1 MSIVEIVKILTS
13 AGIEQSEANAEVK
26 MLIEHFCGYSAVDI
40 VMGKRLDE
48 GKLSIV
54 KEKAQ
59 LRARTRMPI
68 QQILGFAYFMGDKF
82 KVSKDTL
89 IPRDETEILA
99 RKAIDIINKN
109 NLKSTLDIGTGT
121 GILACTIAKYT
132 LSKTTALD
140 VSDNALKIAE
150 ENIKNLDL
158 SEKVKTLKSN
168 LFEKV
173 SEKYDLIVSNPPYI
187 PLSEKATIQ
196 KEVTFD
202 PDLALYTKD
211 EKGLEFY
218 EKISKNAKN
227 YLNKNGYLLFEMGL
241 GQSEDIKQTL
251 EQEGYK
257 NIQIEKDL
265 AGIDRVIIAQIKKIL
280 TF

>member
-68 QQILGFAYFMGDKF
+68 QQILGYAYFMGDKF

-99 RKAIDIINKN
+99 RKAIDVINKN
-109 NLKSTLDIGTGT
+109 NLKSALDIGTGT

-132 LSKTTALD
+132 LSKSTALD

-265 AGIDRVIIAQIKKIL
+265 AGIDRVIIAQI
-280 TF
+280 

>member
-99 RKAIDIINKN
+99 RKAIDVINKN
-109 NLKSTLDIGTGT
+109 NLKSALDIGTGT

-132 LSKTTALD
+132 LSKSTALD

-187 PLSEKATIQ
+187 PLGEKATIQ

-265 AGIDRVIIAQIKKIL
+265 AGIDRVIIAQI
-280 TF
+280 

>member
-109 NLKSTLDIGTGT
+109 NLKSALDIGTGT

-132 LSKTTALD
+132 LSKSTALD

-173 SEKYDLIVSNPPYI
+173 SKKYDLIVSNPPYI

-211 EKGLEFY
+211 EKGIEFY

-265 AGIDRVIIAQIKKIL
+265 AGIDRVIIAQI
-280 TF
+280 

>member
-68 QQILGFAYFMGDKF
+68 QQILGYAYFMGDKF

-109 NLKSTLDIGTGT
+109 NLKSALDIGTGT

-132 LSKTTALD
+132 LSKSTALD

-227 YLNKNGYLLFEMGL
+227 HLNKNGYLLFEMGL

-265 AGIDRVIIAQIKKIL
+265 AGIDRVIIAQI
-280 TF
+280 

>member
-13 AGIEQSEANAEVK
+13 AGIEPNEANAEVK

-48 GKLSIV
+48 TKLNLV

-68 QQILGFAYFMGDKF
+68 QHILGFAYFMGDKF

-109 NLKSTLDIGTGT
+109 NLKSALDIGTGT

-132 LSKTTALD
+132 LSKSTALD
-140 VSDNALKIAE
+140 VSENALKIAE
-150 ENIKNLDL
+150 ENIKNLKLD
-158 SEKVKTLKSN
+158 EKVQTLKSN
-168 LFEKV
+168 LFENV
-173 SEKYDLIVSNPPYI
+173 TEKYDIIVSNPPYI

-202 PDLALYTKD
+202 PDLALYTQD
-211 EKGLEFY
+211 NKGLEFY
-218 EKISKNAKN
+218 EKIIKEAKN
-227 YLNKNGYLLFEMGL
+227 HLNKNGYLLFEMGL
-241 GQSEDIKQTL
+241 GQSEEIHKLLKDN
-251 EQEGYK
+251 GYQ

-265 AGIDRVIIAQIKKIL
+265 AEIDRVIIANI
-280 TF
+280 

>member
-13 AGIEQSEANAEVK
+13 AGIEQNEANAEVK
-26 MLIEHFCGYSAVDI
+26 MLIEHFCGYSAIDI

-48 GKLSIV
+48 SKLNLV
-54 KEKAQ
+54 REKAQ

-68 QQILGFAYFMGDKF
+68 QHILGFSYFMGDKF

-109 NLKSTLDIGTGT
+109 NLKSALDIGTGT

-132 LSKTTALD
+132 LSNATALD
-140 VSDNALKIAE
+140 VSENALKITE
-150 ENIKNLDL
+150 ENIKNLGL
-158 SEKVKTLKSN
+158 SKKVKVLKSD
-168 LFEKV
+168 LFENV
-173 SEKYDLIVSNPPYI
+173 DEKFDLIVSNPPYI

-202 PDLALYTKD
+202 PELALFTKD
-211 EKGLEFY
+211 AKGLEFY
-218 EKISKNAKN
+218 EKIIKEAKN
-227 YLNKNGYLLFEMGL
+227 YLNKNGYLLFEMGID
-241 GQSEDIKQTL
+241 QSKEIKELL
-251 EQEGYK
+251 ETNGYK
-257 NIQIEKDL
+257 NIEIIKDL
-265 AGIDRVIIAQIKKIL
+265 AEIDRVAIAQI
-280 TF
+280 

>member
-13 AGIEQSEANAEVK
+13 AGIEQNEANAEVK
-26 MLIEHFCGYSAVDI
+26 MLIEHFCGYSAIDI

-48 GKLSIV
+48 SKLNLV
-54 KEKAQ
+54 REKAQ

-68 QQILGFAYFMGDKF
+68 QHILGFSYFMGDKF

-109 NLKSTLDIGTGT
+109 NLKSALDIGTGT

-132 LSKTTALD
+132 LSNATALD
-140 VSDNALKIAE
+140 VSEKALKIAE
-150 ENIKNLDL
+150 ENIKNLGL
-158 SEKVKTLKSN
+158 SKKVKVLKSD
-168 LFEKV
+168 LFENV
-173 SEKYDLIVSNPPYI
+173 DEKFDLIVSNPPYI

-202 PDLALYTKD
+202 PELALFTKD
-211 EKGLEFY
+211 AKGLEFY
-218 EKISKNAKN
+218 EKIIKEAKN
-227 YLNKNGYLLFEMGL
+227 YLNKNGYLLFEMGID
-241 GQSEDIKQTL
+241 QSKETKEFL
-251 EQEGYK
+251 ETNGYK
-257 NIQIEKDL
+257 NIEIIKDL
-265 AGIDRVIIAQIKKIL
+265 AEIDRVAIAQI
-280 TF
+280 

>member
-109 NLKSTLDIGTGT
+109 NLKSALDIGTGT

-132 LSKTTALD
+132 LSKSTALD
-140 VSDNALKIAE
+140 VSNNALKIAE

-158 SEKVKTLKSN
+158 SKKVKTLKSN

-265 AGIDRVIIAQIKKIL
+265 TGIDRVIIAQI
-280 TF
+280 

>member
-13 AGIEQSEANAEVK
+13 AGIEQNEANAEVK
-26 MLIEHFCGYSAVDI
+26 MLIEHFCGYSAIDI

-48 GKLSIV
+48 SKLNLV
-54 KEKAQ
+54 REKAQ

-68 QQILGFAYFMGDKF
+68 QHILGFSYFMGDKF

-109 NLKSTLDIGTGT
+109 NLKSALDIGTGT

-132 LSKTTALD
+132 LSNATALD
-140 VSDNALKIAE
+140 VSENALKITE
-150 ENIKNLDL
+150 ENINNLGL
-158 SEKVKTLKSN
+158 SKKVKLLKSD
-168 LFEKV
+168 LFENV
-173 SEKYDLIVSNPPYI
+173 DEKFDLIVSNPPYI

-202 PDLALYTKD
+202 PELALFTKD
-211 EKGLEFY
+211 VKGLEFY
-218 EKISKNAKN
+218 EKIIKEAKN
-227 YLNKNGYLLFEMGL
+227 YLNKNGYLLFEMGID
-241 GQSEDIKQTL
+241 QSKEIKELL
-251 EQEGYK
+251 ETNGYK
-257 NIQIEKDL
+257 NIEIIKDL
-265 AGIDRVIIAQIKKIL
+265 AEIDRVAIAQI
-280 TF
+280 

>member
-1 MSIVEIVKILTS
+1 MSIVDIVKILTS
-13 AGIEQSEANAEVK
+13 AGLEQSEANAEVK

-99 RKAIDIINKN
+99 RKAIDVINKN
-109 NLKSTLDIGTGT
+109 NLKSALDIGTGT

-132 LSKTTALD
+132 LSKSTALD

-241 GQSEDIKQTL
+241 GQSEDIKQIL
-251 EQEGYK
+251 EQEDYK

-265 AGIDRVIIAQIKKIL
+265 AGIDRVIIAQI
-280 TF
+280 

>member
-13 AGIEQSEANAEVK
+13 AGIEQSEADAEVK

-99 RKAIDIINKN
+99 RKAIDVINKN
-109 NLKSTLDIGTGT
+109 NLKSALDIGTGT

-132 LSKTTALD
+132 LSKSTALD

-265 AGIDRVIIAQIKKIL
+265 AGIDRVIIAQI
-280 TF
+280 

>member
-109 NLKSTLDIGTGT
+109 NLKSALDIGTGT

-132 LSKTTALD
+132 LSKSTALD

-150 ENIKNLDL
+150 ENIKKLDL

-196 KEVTFD
+196 KEVIFD

-265 AGIDRVIIAQIKKIL
+265 AGIDRVIIAQI
-280 TF
+280 

>member
-109 NLKSTLDIGTGT
+109 NLKSALDIGTGT

-132 LSKTTALD
+132 LSKSTALD

-158 SEKVKTLKSN
+158 SKKVKTLKSN

-241 GQSEDIKQTL
+241 GQSEDIKQIL

-265 AGIDRVIIAQIKKIL
+265 AGIDRVIIAQI
-280 TF
+280 

>member
-26 MLIEHFCGYSAVDI
+26 MFIEHFCGYSAVDI

-99 RKAIDIINKN
+99 RKAIDVINKN
-109 NLKSTLDIGTGT
+109 NLKSALDIGTGT

-132 LSKTTALD
+132 LSKSTALD

-265 AGIDRVIIAQIKKIL
+265 AGIDRVIIAQI
-280 TF
+280 

>member
-13 AGIEQSEANAEVK
+13 AGIEQSEANTEVK
-26 MLIEHFCGYSAVDI
+26 MLIEHFCGYSTVDI

-99 RKAIDIINKN
+99 RKAIDVINKN
-109 NLKSTLDIGTGT
+109 NLKSALDIGTGT

-265 AGIDRVIIAQIKKIL
+265 AGIDRVIIAQI
-280 TF
+280 

>member
-68 QQILGFAYFMGDKF
+68 QQILGYAYFMGDKF

-99 RKAIDIINKN
+99 RKAIDVINKN
-109 NLKSTLDIGTGT
+109 NLKSALDIGTGT

-132 LSKTTALD
+132 LSKSTALD

-218 EKISKNAKN
+218 EKISKNAKT

-265 AGIDRVIIAQIKKIL
+265 AGIDRVIIAQI
-280 TF
+280 

>member
-13 AGIEQSEANAEVK
+13 AGIEQSEANTEVK

-109 NLKSTLDIGTGT
+109 NLKSALDIGTGT

-265 AGIDRVIIAQIKKIL
+265 AGIDRVIIAQI
-280 TF
+280 

>member
-40 VMGKRLDE
+40 VMGKRLDG

-99 RKAIDIINKN
+99 RKAIDVINKN
-109 NLKSTLDIGTGT
+109 NLKSALDIGTGT

-132 LSKTTALD
+132 LSKSTALD

-227 YLNKNGYLLFEMGL
+227 YLNQNGYLLFEMGL

-265 AGIDRVIIAQIKKIL
+265 AGIDRVIIAQI
-280 TF
+280 

>member
-13 AGIEQSEANAEVK
+13 AGIEQNEANAEVK
-26 MLIEHFCGYSAVDI
+26 MLIEHFCGYSAIDI

-48 GKLSIV
+48 SKLNLV
-54 KEKAQ
+54 REKAQ

-68 QQILGFAYFMGDKF
+68 QHILGFSYFMGDKF

-109 NLKSTLDIGTGT
+109 NLKSALDIGTGT

-132 LSKTTALD
+132 LSNATALD
-140 VSDNALKIAE
+140 VSEKALKIAE
-150 ENIKNLDL
+150 ENIKNLGL
-158 SEKVKTLKSN
+158 SKKVKVLKSD
-168 LFEKV
+168 LFENV
-173 SEKYDLIVSNPPYI
+173 DEKFDLIVSNPPYI

-202 PDLALYTKD
+202 PELALFTKD
-211 EKGLEFY
+211 AKGLEFY
-218 EKISKNAKN
+218 EKIIKEAKN
-227 YLNKNGYLLFEMGL
+227 YLNKNGYLLFEMGID
-241 GQSEDIKQTL
+241 QSKEIKKLL
-251 EQEGYK
+251 ETNGYK
-257 NIQIEKDL
+257 NIEIIKDL
-265 AGIDRVIIAQIKKIL
+265 AEIDRAAIAQI
-280 TF
+280 

>member
-13 AGIEQSEANAEVK
+13 AGIEQNEANAEVK
-26 MLIEHFCGYSAVDI
+26 MLIEHFCGYSAIDI

-48 GKLSIV
+48 SKLNLV
-54 KEKAQ
+54 REKAQ

-68 QQILGFAYFMGDKF
+68 QHILGFSYFMGDKF

-109 NLKSTLDIGTGT
+109 NLKSALDIGTGT

-132 LSKTTALD
+132 LSNATALD
-140 VSDNALKIAE
+140 VSEKALKIAE
-150 ENIKNLDL
+150 ENIKNLGL
-158 SEKVKTLKSN
+158 SKKVKVLKSD
-168 LFEKV
+168 LFENV
-173 SEKYDLIVSNPPYI
+173 DEKFDLIVSNPPYI

-202 PDLALYTKD
+202 PELALFTKD
-211 EKGLEFY
+211 AKGLEFY
-218 EKISKNAKN
+218 EKIIKEAKN
-227 YLNKNGYLLFEMGL
+227 YLNKNGYLLFEMGID
-241 GQSEDIKQTL
+241 QSKEIKELL
-251 EQEGYK
+251 ETNGYK
-257 NIQIEKDL
+257 NIEIIKDL
-265 AGIDRVIIAQIKKIL
+265 AEIDRVAIAQI
-280 TF
+280 

>member
-109 NLKSTLDIGTGT
+109 NLKSALDIGTGT

-132 LSKTTALD
+132 LSKSTALD

-211 EKGLEFY
+211 ENGLEFY

-241 GQSEDIKQTL
+241 GQSEDIKQIL

-265 AGIDRVIIAQIKKIL
+265 AGIDRVIIAQI
-280 TF
+280 

>member
-48 GKLSIV
+48 GKLRIV

-59 LRARTRMPI
+59 LRVRTRMPI

-109 NLKSTLDIGTGT
+109 NLKSALDIGTGT

-132 LSKTTALD
+132 LSKSTALD

-150 ENIKNLDL
+150 ENIKKLDL

-265 AGIDRVIIAQIKKIL
+265 AGIDRVIIAQI
-280 TF
+280 

>member
-109 NLKSTLDIGTGT
+109 NLKSALDIGTGT

-132 LSKTTALD
+132 LSKSTALD

-265 AGIDRVIIAQIKKIL
+265 TGIDRVIIAQI
-280 TF
+280 

>member
-109 NLKSTLDIGTGT
+109 NLKSALDIGTGT

-132 LSKTTALD
+132 LSKSTALD

-241 GQSEDIKQTL
+241 GQSEDIKQIL

-265 AGIDRVIIAQIKKIL
+265 AGIDRVIIAQI
-280 TF
+280 

>member
-48 GKLSIV
+48 GKLRIV

-109 NLKSTLDIGTGT
+109 NLKSALDIGTGT

-132 LSKTTALD
+132 LSKSTALD

-211 EKGLEFY
+211 EKGLDFY

-227 YLNKNGYLLFEMGL
+227 YLNQNGYLLFEMGL

-265 AGIDRVIIAQIKKIL
+265 AGIDRVIIAQI
-280 TF
+280 

>member
-68 QQILGFAYFMGDKF
+68 QQILGYAYFMGDKF

-99 RKAIDIINKN
+99 RKAIDVINKN
-109 NLKSTLDIGTGT
+109 NLKSALDIGTGT

-132 LSKTTALD
+132 LSKSTALD
-140 VSDNALKIAE
+140 VSNNALKIAE

-173 SEKYDLIVSNPPYI
+173 REKYDLIVSNPPYI

-265 AGIDRVIIAQIKKIL
+265 AGIDRVIIAQI
-280 TF
+280 

>member
-26 MLIEHFCGYSAVDI
+26 MLIENFCGYSAVDI

-99 RKAIDIINKN
+99 RKAIDVINKN
-109 NLKSTLDIGTGT
+109 NLKSALDIGTGT

-132 LSKTTALD
+132 LSKSTALD

-265 AGIDRVIIAQIKKIL
+265 AGIDRVIIAQI
-280 TF
+280 

>member
-1 MSIVEIVKILTS
+1 MSIVEIVIILTS

-59 LRARTRMPI
+59 LRVRTRMPI

-109 NLKSTLDIGTGT
+109 NLKSALDIGTGT

-132 LSKTTALD
+132 LSKSTALD

-265 AGIDRVIIAQIKKIL
+265 AGIDRVIIAQI
-280 TF
+280 

>member
-40 VMGKRLDE
+40 VMGKRLDG

-99 RKAIDIINKN
+99 RKAIDVINKN
-109 NLKSTLDIGTGT
+109 NLKSALDIGTGT

-132 LSKTTALD
+132 LSKSTALD

-187 PLSEKATIQ
+187 PLGEKATIQ

-265 AGIDRVIIAQIKKIL
+265 AGIDRVIIAQI
-280 TF
+280 

>member
-109 NLKSTLDIGTGT
+109 NLKSALDIGTGT

-132 LSKTTALD
+132 LSKSTALD

-158 SEKVKTLKSN
+158 SKKVKTLKSN

-211 EKGLEFY
+211 EKGLDFY

-265 AGIDRVIIAQIKKIL
+265 AGIDRVIIAQI
-280 TF
+280 

>member
-109 NLKSTLDIGTGT
+109 NLKSALDIGTGT

-132 LSKTTALD
+132 LSNATALD
-140 VSDNALKIAE
+140 VSEKALKIAE
-150 ENIKNLDL
+150 ENIKNLGL
-158 SEKVKTLKSN
+158 SKKVKVLKSD
-168 LFEKV
+168 LFENV
-173 SEKYDLIVSNPPYI
+173 DEKFDLIVSNPPYI

-202 PDLALYTKD
+202 PELALFTKD
-211 EKGLEFY
+211 AKGLEFY
-218 EKISKNAKN
+218 EKIIKEAKN
-227 YLNKNGYLLFEMGL
+227 YLNKNGYLLFEMGID
-241 GQSEDIKQTL
+241 QSKEIKELL
-251 EQEGYK
+251 ETNGYK
-257 NIQIEKDL
+257 NIEIIKDL
-265 AGIDRVIIAQIKKIL
+265 AEIDRVAIAQI
-280 TF
+280 

>member
-68 QQILGFAYFMGDKF
+68 QQILGYAYFMGDKF

-99 RKAIDIINKN
+99 RKAIDVINKN
-109 NLKSTLDIGTGT
+109 NLKSALDIGTGT

-132 LSKTTALD
+132 LSKSTALD

-150 ENIKNLDL
+150 ENIKNLNL

-265 AGIDRVIIAQIKKIL
+265 AGIDRVIIAQI
-280 TF
+280 

>member
-68 QQILGFAYFMGDKF
+68 QQILGYAYFMGDKF

-109 NLKSTLDIGTGT
+109 NLKSALDIGTGT

-132 LSKTTALD
+132 LSKSTALD

-265 AGIDRVIIAQIKKIL
+265 AGIDRVIIAQI
-280 TF
+280 

>member
-99 RKAIDIINKN
+99 RKAIDVINKN
-109 NLKSTLDIGTGT
+109 NLKSVLDIGTGT

-132 LSKTTALD
+132 LSKSTALD

-150 ENIKNLDL
+150 ENIKNIDL

-211 EKGLEFY
+211 EKGLDFY

-265 AGIDRVIIAQIKKIL
+265 AGIDRVIIAQI
-280 TF
+280 

>member
-13 AGIEQSEANAEVK
+13 AGIEQNEANAEVK
-26 MLIEHFCGYSAVDI
+26 MLIEHFCGYSAIDI

-48 GKLSIV
+48 SKLNLV
-54 KEKAQ
+54 REKAQ

-68 QQILGFAYFMGDKF
+68 QHILGFSYFMGDKF

-109 NLKSTLDIGTGT
+109 NLKSALDIGTGT

-132 LSKTTALD
+132 LSNATALD
-140 VSDNALKIAE
+140 VSEKALKIAE
-150 ENIKNLDL
+150 ENIKNLGL
-158 SEKVKTLKSN
+158 SKKVKVLKSD
-168 LFEKV
+168 LFENV
-173 SEKYDLIVSNPPYI
+173 DEKFDLIVSNPPYI

-202 PDLALYTKD
+202 PELALFTKD
-211 EKGLEFY
+211 AKGLEFY
-218 EKISKNAKN
+218 EKIIKEAKN
-227 YLNKNGYLLFEMGL
+227 YLNKNGYLLFEMGI
-241 GQSEDIKQTL
+241 GQSKEIKELL
-251 EQEGYK
+251 ETNGYK
-257 NIQIEKDL
+257 NIEIIKDL
-265 AGIDRVIIAQIKKIL
+265 AEIDRVAIAQI
-280 TF
+280 